1 MFKWFLFKMNIIKKK
16 LNYVKK
22 LIIH

>member
-1 MFKWFLFKMNIIKKK
+1 MDR

-22 LIIH
+22 LNYLKELL